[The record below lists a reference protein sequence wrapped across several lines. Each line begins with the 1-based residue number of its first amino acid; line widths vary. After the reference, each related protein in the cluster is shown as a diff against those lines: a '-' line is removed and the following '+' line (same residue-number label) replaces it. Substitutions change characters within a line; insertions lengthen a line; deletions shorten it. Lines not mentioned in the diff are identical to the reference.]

1 MDYVFTG
8 FRQVEAIRHYGFEGI
23 ASDRS
28 RTKYNVQADMA
39 LLRKY
44 AIALQDVPLLCR
56 RFLQEREGNDDLVSV
71 MMNEDAMRKYADAR
85 TALLEDAARKR
96 KQHRTPLSNKIGQA
110 WRGER
115 IESPKA
121 PA

>member
-1 MDYVFTG
+1 MEYVFTG
-8 FRQVEAIRHYGFEGI
+8 FKQVEAIRHYGFEGI
-23 ASDRS
+23 GADRS
-28 RTKYNVQADMA
+28 RTKYNVQADVA

-71 MMNEDAMRKYADAR
+71 MMSEDSMRKHADAR
-85 TALLEDAARKR
+85 TALIEDAARKR
-96 KQHRTPLSNKIGQA
+96 KQHRTPLSSKIGQA

-115 IESPKA
+115 IEAPK
-121 PA
+121 PV